1 MSRTRTFYPALSLSV
16 GPSPATGY
24 QFNTGFNNVYTGSN
38 SGINLI
44 QTLER
49 LQSISDEFTIE
60 RTNIN
65 QLGQLAVV
73 SREIVK
79 PPTVNGGG
87 TYYVADL
94 SNERILGFYVSGDLS
109 ALTYMLDR
117 SQAEKNYFISIAP
130 QGIDNIGYTGQKQVV
145 LLSNGTLAS
154 WSTEAS
160 VGNIPTTTFAIQ
172 GFNWA
177 TYTGSVNQQLLAI
190 NPADGT
196 QTTGILFT
204 IPTATSGISPTVAA
218 LRPTD
223 ITIELSNS
231 AIGLNLSDI
240 HPQSYN
246 ISFDLNLQALEQLG
260 SLYPYSREPQFPVTL
275 SASFTAYF
283 GDLVTG
289 SLRNVLCN
297 DNPYNLRVTL
307 NDPCGGGQ
315 AVSYEMHGMKV
326 DSQAFSQQDVSSIA
340 SLVTLSYSTQI
351 GSASDQ
357 SNGLFLSGRNISQ

>member
-1 MSRTRTFYPALSLSV
+1 MSRSRIFYPALSMVV

-24 QFNTGFNNVYTGSN
+24 QSLTGFNNVYTGAN
-38 SGINLI
+38 SGLNQL

-49 LQSISDEFTIE
+49 MQSMSDEFTIA

-65 QLGQLAVV
+65 QLGQLSVV
-73 SREIVK
+73 SREITT
-79 PPTVNGGG
+79 PPTVNAGGS
-87 TYYVADL
+87 YYVADL
-94 SNERILGFYVSGDLS
+94 SNERIMGFYVSGDLA
-109 ALTYMLDR
+109 ALTYLLDR
-117 SQAEKNYFISIAP
+117 SQAEKNYFITIAP

-145 LLSNGTLAS
+145 LISNGTLAS
-154 WSTEAS
+154 WSTEGS
-160 VGNIPTTTFAIQ
+160 VGNIPTTTFAVQ

-177 TYTGSVNQQLLAI
+177 TYTGSVNQPLYAI
-190 NPADGT
+190 NPVDGST
-196 QTTGILFT
+196 IQGINFT
-204 IPTATSGISPTVAA
+204 IPTATSGIAPTVAA

-223 ITIELSNS
+223 ITIDLSNS

-246 ISFDLNLQALEQLG
+246 ISFDLNLQALNQLG
-260 SLYPYSREPQFPVTL
+260 SLYPYAREPQFPVTL

-297 DNPYNLRVTL
+297 DNSYNLRVTL

-315 AVSYEMHGMKV
+315 AVVYEMHGMKV
-326 DSQAFSQQDVSSIA
+326 DSEAFSQQDVSSIA
-340 SLVTLSYSTQI
+340 SLVTLSYSTQV
-351 GSASDQ
+351 GGATDVL
-357 SNGLFLSGRNISQ
+357 NNLYMSGRNISA